1 MKQAWVNTIICV
13 CTMAVFYLVRLVT
26 QVTAE
31 RFASYVCALVFVQ
44 QSGAGENLIAG
55 GAFVKLFGME
65 LLHVLTM
72 LLQSG
77 KTETAFLTVVRLR
90 QV

>member
-1 MKQAWVNTIICV
+1 MFVQRV
-13 CTMAVFYLVRLVT
+13 CFYLVRLVAK
-26 QVTAE
+26 VTAE
-31 RFASYVCALVFVQ
+31 WFASYVRALVFVQ
-44 QSGAGENLIAG
+44 QSRAGEYLLADG
-55 GAFVKLFGME
+55 TFVKLFGME

-77 KTETAFLTVVRLR
+77 ETETAFLTVVRLR

>member
-1 MKQAWVNTIICV
+1 MGV
-13 CTMAVFYLVRLVT
+13 CYLVRLVA

-31 RFASYVCALVFVQ
+31 WFASYVCTLVFVQ
-44 QSGAGENLIAG
+44 QDRAGEHLITG
-55 GAFVKLFGME
+55 GTFVKLFGME

-72 LLQSG
+72 LLQNG
-77 KTETAFLTVVRLR
+77 KTEAAFLTVVRLR

>member
-1 MKQAWVNTIICV
+1 MG
-13 CTMAVFYLVRLVT
+13 VFYLVRLVA

-31 RFASYVCALVFVQ
+31 WFASYVCALVFVQ
-44 QSGAGENLIAG
+44 QGRAGEDLITG
-55 GAFVKLFGME
+55 GTFVKLFGME
-65 LLHVLTM
+65 FLHVLTM

-77 KTETAFLTVVRLR
+77 KTETAFLTVMRLR